1 MSNNKFPNHTQCLKV
16 LSSDR
21 SVTPNK
27 LCVWF
32 FLKSKTRYENSYYWI
47 QKEKNKYLTT
57 TFIIHSLYEE
67 KSLIKVS
74 LIQDSSTEQRLFR
87 LLPTLISTIV
97 LTETFFDI
105 KNSFKVKLSFAKV
118 NFLLKTNALDVS
130 TTESYQHNS

>member
-21 SVTPNK
+21 SVTPSK

-67 KSLIKVS
+67 KSLIKIS

-118 NFLLKTNALDVS
+118 NFLLKTNTLDVS